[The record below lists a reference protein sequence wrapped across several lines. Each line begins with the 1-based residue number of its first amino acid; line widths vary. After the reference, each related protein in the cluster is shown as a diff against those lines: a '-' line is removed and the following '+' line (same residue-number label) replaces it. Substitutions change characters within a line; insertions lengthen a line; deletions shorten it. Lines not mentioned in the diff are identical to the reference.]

1 MKTLTV
7 LFLLFAGMA
16 QAATYYISPTGSG
29 TDGKSFATAWREFS
43 GIRGLQPGDTIYI
56 GQGTYQTAPRIE
68 VDGVVLRK
76 SRLAG
81 YDGPV
86 TINCAAGAQ
95 IRVWARN
102 VTIDGVDR
110 DRFTIR
116 VARSDG
122 NPCIYV
128 GYGSYDA
135 AGSVLKNFTIQGVNT
150 SPTAAG
156 VGMNV
161 YSDGVTLE
169 NLKFIGNPGEDQ
181 LGMFQG
187 GTVRNCDFS
196 GQTDSGTT
204 VHRDVISV
212 YPGPSGSQKLLIE
225 DSYFHDAQ
233 TDTIILLTD
242 YETVYSQVEIIG
254 NTFWNLDTCIKWDSR
269 NPVNANTRIAITDN
283 RWGFANIW
291 IAGTSPKIVETG
303 TVKIGNPDATPVPTP
318 PATLTPTPTPRPTAT
333 ATPAPTPTA
342 TPQII
347 HIPAGEYKIRIEGA
361 VEIER

>member
-1 MKTLTV
+1 MRTLTAIFFV
-7 LFLLFAGMA
+7 FCGLAN
-16 QAATYYISPTGSG
+16 AATYYISPTGSG

-43 GIRGLQPGDTIYI
+43 AIRNLAPGDTIYI
-56 GQGTYQTAPRIE
+56 GAGSYQTAPRIE
-68 VDGVVLRK
+68 TEGVVLRK
-76 SRLAG
+76 SRLTG

-86 TINCAAGAQ
+86 VIDCSKGAQ
-95 IRVWARN
+95 VRVWARN

-128 GYGSYDA
+128 GYGPYDA
-135 AGSVLKNFTIQGVNT
+135 SGSIIRNLTIQGVNT

-161 YSDGVTLE
+161 YSDGVLLE
-169 NLKFIGNPGEDQ
+169 NLKFVGNPGEDQ
-181 LGMFQG
+181 LGMFAG

-212 YPGPSGSQKLLIE
+212 YPGPSGSQKLTIE
-225 DSYFHDAQ
+225 GCYFHDSE

-242 YETVYSQVEIIG
+242 YSTVYSTVEIVG

-269 NPVNANTRIAITDN
+269 NPVNANTRIALINN
-283 RWGFANIW
+283 RWGNANIW
-291 IAGTSPKIVETG
+291 LAGTSPKIVESG
-303 TVKIGNPDATPVPTP
+303 TVRITSPDATPSP
-318 PATLTPTPTPRPTAT
+318 TLTPTLTPTSTPRPTAT
-333 ATPAPTPTA
+333 ATPAPTP
-342 TPQII
+342 QII
-347 HIPAGEYKIRIEGA
+347 RLPAGEYKIRLSGEM
-361 VEIER
+361 EIER